1 MIELPKSLFLW
12 RKNDLY
18 STNDGRKLCLFD
30 GKKIYTQQMTE
41 VRFFVVAS
49 IPWEKWSI
57 YSGQSDTE
65 GTMINQLQY
74 ELQFDPS
81 IVVLL
86 LVSIEW
92 NDGSAK
98 RKQNRSSFKPLS
110 LFVLSFC
117 MSTREFFTVWRCQ
130 QHCWRAANFLNF
142 NVLEARDL

>member
-18 STNDGRKLCLFD
+18 STNDGIKICLFD

-92 NDGSAK
+92 NDGSA
-98 RKQNRSSFKPLS
+98 
-110 LFVLSFC
+110 
-117 MSTREFFTVWRCQ
+117 
-130 QHCWRAANFLNF
+130 
-142 NVLEARDL
+142 

>member
-98 RKQNRSSFKPLS
+98 RSKTGPHSNYWVC
-110 LFVLSFC
+110 LFWVFC

-142 NVLEARDL
+142 NVLEVRDL